1 MCLEVTLVKNPPTD
15 LLKSLGTSGHLEGT
29 MDVLSDE
36 QRTKLLDAVGK
47 NPDSKLLSQK
57 VTMFYGTHGSIEWAP
72 GPGPKENET
81 LDLEIADSTDRYAVN
96 LKFGLHDNKTGK
108 VTARPA
114 AVSVANQK
122 TVAIE
127 FNRTQDERI
136 GEGGPARPSLLVVR
150 PRLLFPIEEE
160 EVRQ

>member
-57 VTMFYGTHGSIEWAP
+57 VTMFYGTHGSIEWARDRD
-72 GPGPKENET
+72 PKKMRH
-81 LDLEIADSTDRYAVN
+81 STWR
-96 LKFGLHDNKTGK
+96 LPIRPT
-108 VTARPA
+108 VTR
-114 AVSVANQK
+114 S
-122 TVAIE
+122 I
-127 FNRTQDERI
+127 
-136 GEGGPARPSLLVVR
+136 
-150 PRLLFPIEEE
+150 
-160 EVRQ
+160 